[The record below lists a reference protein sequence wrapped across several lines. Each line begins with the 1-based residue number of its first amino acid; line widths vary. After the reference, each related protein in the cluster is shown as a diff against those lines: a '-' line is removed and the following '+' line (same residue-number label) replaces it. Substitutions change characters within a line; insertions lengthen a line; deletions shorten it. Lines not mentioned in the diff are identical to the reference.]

1 LAHHRL
7 CQPLERFYSRAY
19 RRCNDSVSA
28 VLELTLLTEPEGLIT
43 MTTIVLASQSSSRR
57 RLLESA
63 GLSPTIIV
71 SHVDEETEFFNSL
84 APADMVIALAI
95 TKAHTVREQID
106 FPAIIIGCD
115 STFEFD
121 GQSLGKPGTPEI
133 ATERAKRVRG
143 NSGLLHT
150 GHCIIDTAK
159 DIEISD
165 RVTTRVR
172 FDHMS
177 DEEIADYVAT
187 EEPLH
192 VAGGFTLDGFSSPF
206 IPSIEGDYTN
216 VVGIS
221 MPFVRK
227 AFANLGYTWPEA
239 KKLR

>member
-1 LAHHRL
+1 MNSNLPR
-7 CQPLERFYSRAY
+7 
-19 RRCNDSVSA
+19 
-28 VLELTLLTEPEGLIT
+28 
-43 MTTIVLASQSSSRR
+43 IVLASQSKSRR

-63 GLSPTIIV
+63 GLSPTIVI
-71 SHVDEETEFFNSL
+71 SHVDEETDFFNSMT
-84 APADMVIALAI
+84 PADMVIALAI

-121 GQSLGKPGTPEI
+121 GRSLGKPGTPEI
-133 ATERAKRVRG
+133 AIERARNIRG

-150 GHCIIDTAK
+150 GHCIIDTSK

-165 RVTTRVR
+165 RVTTRVN
-172 FDHMS
+172 FADMS
-177 DEEIADYVAT
+177 DEEINDYVAT

-206 IPSIEGDYTN
+206 ISSIEGDYTN

-221 MPFVRK
+221 MPFLRK
-227 AFANLGYTWPEA
+227 ACSQLGYTWPQV
-239 KKLR
+239 KGF